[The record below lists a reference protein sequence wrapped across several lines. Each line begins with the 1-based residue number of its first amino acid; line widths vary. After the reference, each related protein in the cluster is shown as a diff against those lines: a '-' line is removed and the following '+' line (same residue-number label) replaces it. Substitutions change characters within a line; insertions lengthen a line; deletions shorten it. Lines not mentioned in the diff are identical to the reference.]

1 MNANEVTKLIK
12 KYADDIKIVGARHV
26 FAVTDKERY
35 MQALTTLRDNDLKH
49 LTTITGVDRGDVID
63 VIYHIHCG
71 ESLLN
76 LKLSIPK
83 TALEIETV
91 TDIFPGAILYERELM
106 EMLGVQIKGH
116 PDPRRLFLSDDWPAG
131 KFPLRKEA
139 NK

>member
-1 MNANEVTKLIK
+1 MNVDEVARLIK
-12 KYADDIKIVGARHV
+12 KYADDVKIVGARHV

-35 MQALTTLRDNDLKH
+35 IEALTALRDNDLKH
-49 LTTITGVDRGDVID
+49 LTTITGVDRGDIVD

-83 TALEIETV
+83 TDLEIETI

-106 EMLGVQIKGH
+106 EMLGVQVNGH

-139 NK
+139 KK

>member
-1 MNANEVTKLIK
+1 MNANEVAQLIK
-12 KYADDIKIVGARHV
+12 RYADDVKIVGARQV

-35 MQALTTLRDNDLKH
+35 IEALTALRDNDLKH
-49 LTTITGVDRGDVID
+49 LTTITGVDRGDNID

-106 EMLGVQIKGH
+106 EMLGVQVKGH

-139 NK
+139 KK